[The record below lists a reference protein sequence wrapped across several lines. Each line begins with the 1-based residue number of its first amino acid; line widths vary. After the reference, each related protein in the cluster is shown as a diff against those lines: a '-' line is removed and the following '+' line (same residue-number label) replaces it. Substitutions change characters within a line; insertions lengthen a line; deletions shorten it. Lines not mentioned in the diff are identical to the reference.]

1 MSDSSGGSNE
11 LRVGIFVTVALLIGG
26 SFVFVIGNRSAMFA
40 SKVAYEVVL
49 DEVDGLRSGSPVRVA
64 GLAMG
69 TVQSVEFGEDGR
81 VHCVV
86 EVREDAA
93 AFVRE
98 GSTASVG
105 SKGLLGDQLI
115 DISVGDGDPLPENSV
130 IPTRETSLLTSF
142 LGDTGSEAEGI
153 VHNINLATQGLAVT
167 LSDEQVQQD
176 LRDIIH
182 SLAVLSQMMA
192 ESDGTV
198 RRLLNDPELAD
209 DVQGAIQNLSRTSGE
224 LNRTMRG
231 VRRIVSEV
239 ERGDGTAHALIYGD
253 EGVQTLGSLALAAGE
268 FAQILRDVRTGEG
281 NAHELLYGDDAG
293 DLISNL
299 TQMSNDLRVI
309 VADVRAGRGTIGG
322 LLVDPSIY
330 EDIKRLVGNLERN
343 EILRSIVPYS
353 IREDA
358 PRPPPPRPE
367 PAPSAEEVED
377 EEEGRL
383 ETSRDPRVVV
393 DPP

>member
-1 MSDSSGGSNE
+1 MSNGTSGSNE
-11 LRVGIFVTVALLIGG
+11 LRVGIFVTAALVIGG

-40 SKVAYEVVL
+40 SKIEYEVVL
-49 DEVDGLRSGSPVRVA
+49 DEVDGLRGGSPVRVA
-64 GLAMG
+64 GLDMG
-69 TVQSVEFGEDGR
+69 TVEAVEFGDDGR
-81 VHCVV
+81 VHCTI
-86 EVREDAA
+86 EVRQDAA

-115 DISVGDGDPLPENSV
+115 DITVGDGDPLPEGSV
-130 IPTRETSLLTSF
+130 IPVEDTSLLTSF
-142 LGDTGSEAEGI
+142 LGSTGTEAEGI
-153 VHNINLATQGLAVT
+153 VHNINLMTAGLAET

-176 LRDIIH
+176 LRDIVH
-182 SLAVLSQMMA
+182 SLAVLTRMMS

-209 DVQGAIQNLSRTSGE
+209 DVQGAIRNLSSTSGE
-224 LNRTMRG
+224 LARTMRG
-231 VRRIVSEV
+231 VRRIVGEV

-253 EGVQTLGSLALAAGE
+253 EGVQALGGVATAAGE
-268 FAQILRDVRTGEG
+268 LAQIMRDVRTGDG
-281 NAHELLYGDDAG
+281 NAHELLYGDSAG

-299 TQMSNDLRVI
+299 TTMSNDLREI

-343 EILRSIVPYS
+343 EILRSIVRYS

-358 PRPPPPRPE
+358 QRPQRPRPQ
-367 PAPSAEEVED
+367 AAED
-377 EEEGRL
+377 EASDDEPEASDEEPS
-383 ETSRDPRVVV
+383 E
-393 DPP
+393 